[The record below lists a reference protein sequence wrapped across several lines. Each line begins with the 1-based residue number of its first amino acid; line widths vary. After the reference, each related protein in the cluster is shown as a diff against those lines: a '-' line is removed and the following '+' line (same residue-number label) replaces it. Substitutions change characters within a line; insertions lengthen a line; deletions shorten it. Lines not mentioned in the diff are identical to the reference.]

1 MMMAPPTIMRLM
13 LVLFIAVLLIGII
26 FTGSAAAG
34 EAAAESCSGFAGRI
48 SDITGG
54 ISIC

>member
-1 MMMAPPTIMRLM
+1 MIAPQTIMRLM
-13 LVLFIAVLLIGII
+13 LVLLIAVLLLGII